1 MINLHKPTAAGF
13 TAAILFIG
21 ALAMSAPASAHGPG
35 GFNVP
40 SAGMSAPAAHGPV
53 PVKPDLTFVN
63 GSTTGRAIGSSYL
76 PVGSNCST
84 QIVDHRRV
92 RVCN

>member
-1 MINLHKPTAAGF
+1 MINLRKRTAASV
-13 TAAILFIG
+13 LFISV
-21 ALAMSAPASAHGPG
+21 LAMSVPASAHGHG
-35 GFNVP
+35 GFNAP
-40 SAGMSAPAAHGPV
+40 SVGMSAPAAHGSV

-92 RVCN
+92 RACY